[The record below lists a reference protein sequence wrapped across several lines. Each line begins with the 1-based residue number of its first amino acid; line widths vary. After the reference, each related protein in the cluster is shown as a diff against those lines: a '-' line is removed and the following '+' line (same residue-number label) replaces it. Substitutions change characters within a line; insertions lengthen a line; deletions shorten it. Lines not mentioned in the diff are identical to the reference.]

1 MRKLSRTGLLT
12 ALLAVVFATLAAG
25 ANAQTTQNQPE
36 IPLYGVR
43 VLGDYVHMSSGD
55 VSGHGWWK
63 SNSIIIDE
71 MIEDGAP
78 PNLAET
84 PPEARGI
91 VSVQLEVDT
100 GSGWKTDFASVDV
113 QTVRKGGGRGRRATA
128 RHTCRGSEN
137 HRWRSQVGV
146 TVYVPDGTSIKV
158 IGRDLI
164 STPARTLPCAP

>member
-43 VLGDYVHMSSGD
+43 VLGDDVHMSSGD
-55 VSGHGWWK
+55 VSGHGTWK
-63 SNSIIIDE
+63 SNDTIIDE

-84 PPEARGI
+84 PSEARGI
-91 VSVQLEVDT
+91 VSAHLQLDT
-100 GSGWKTDFASVDV
+100 GSGWKTELASRV
-113 QTVRKGGGRGRRATA
+113 
-128 RHTCRGSEN
+128 
-137 HRWRSQVGV
+137 
-146 TVYVPDGTSIKV
+146 
-158 IGRDLI
+158 
-164 STPARTLPCAP
+164 